1 MKSLNC
7 TIMMVLLVSF
17 FTACEDASSAQKTS
31 EASNEL
37 IINLTSDATINAH
50 GSLMG
55 IHLAEKAID
64 NGLKATV
71 FLNVNGVKL
80 LQPGADTLVFHGENI
95 ITALNKVTEKGGEI
109 IACPHCMEALAI
121 DQANIPSNVKVS
133 EEKVMMDKLKN
144 NPTVF
149 TY

>member
-1 MKSLNC
+1 MKSLNFLI
-7 TIMMVLLVSF
+7 TTVLLVSF
-17 FTACEDASSAQKTS
+17 FTACEDTSSVQKTS
-31 EASNEL
+31 KASNEL
-37 IINLTSDATINAH
+37 IINLTSDAMISAH

-109 IACPHCMEALAI
+109 IACPHCMEALGI
-121 DQANIPSNVKVS
+121 DQDKIPSNVQVG
-133 EEKVMMDKLKN
+133 EEKVMMNKLKN

>member
-1 MKSLNC
+1 MKYLI
-7 TIMMVLLVSF
+7 TVFLVAPLLLSCEVTSSEQKA
-17 FTACEDASSAQKTS
+17 TAASS
-31 EASNEL
+31 EL
-37 IINLTSDATINAH
+37 IINLTSDATKSAH

-55 IHLAEKAID
+55 IHLAENALD
-64 NGLKATV
+64 NGLDVMV

-95 ITALNKVTEKGGEI
+95 LQALDKVVEKGGEVRV
-109 IACPHCMEALAI
+109 CPHCAEALGV
-121 DQANIPSNVKVS
+121 DKSQIPAKFKMQ
-133 EEKVMMDKLKN
+133 EEKAMMDKLKN

>member
-1 MKSLNC
+1 MKSLNFLI
-7 TIMMVLLVSF
+7 TTVLLVSL
-17 FTACEDASSAQKTS
+17 FTACEVTTSEQKTTAGS
-31 EASNEL
+31 SEL
-37 IINLTSDATINAH
+37 IVNLTSDATLNAH

-55 IHLAEKAID
+55 IHLAEKALD
-64 NGLKATV
+64 NGLDVMV

-95 ITALNKVTEKGGEI
+95 LQALDKVVEKGGEVRV
-109 IACPHCMEALAI
+109 CPHCAEALGV
-121 DQANIPSNVKVS
+121 DKTRIPTKFKMQ
-133 EEKVMMDKLKN
+133 EEKVMMEKLKN